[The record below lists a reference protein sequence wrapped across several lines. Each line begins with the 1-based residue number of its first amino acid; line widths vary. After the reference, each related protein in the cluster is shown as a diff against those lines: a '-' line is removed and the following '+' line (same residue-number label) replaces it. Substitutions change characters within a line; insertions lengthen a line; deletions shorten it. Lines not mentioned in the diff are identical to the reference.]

1 VTNHAEPTIDQ
12 LEVGLRARLQ
22 VGPDQRLASTID
34 ARVERAL
41 LVAPSAAMR
50 RSRRRVPLALAAALA
65 LAGFVAGAV
74 LAERVWGPDEVRG
87 FPGLT
92 NFGQPFWNT
101 PLYELP
107 PDEAHQLVVERGYA
121 IIWQVEDR
129 GGTVDS
135 ADDSSRFTEIA
146 PTCGSVEGGALFDG
160 VVHMV
165 VLIDDPNFPESAC

>member
-1 VTNHAEPTIDQ
+1 VANHAEPTIDQ
-12 LEVGLRARLQ
+12 LEAGLRARLQ
-22 VGPDQRLASTID
+22 VGPEQHLASTID

-41 LVAPSAAMR
+41 LVARPAAIR

-65 LAGFVAGAV
+65 LAVTAAGAV
-74 LAERVWGPDEVRG
+74 LAERVWGPDEVRS

-107 PDEAHQLVVERGYA
+107 PEEAHQLVVERGYA
-121 IIWQVEDR
+121 IVWQVEDR
-129 GGTVDS
+129 SGTVDG

-146 PTCGSVEGGALFDG
+146 PTCGSVEGGALIDG
-160 VVHMV
+160 VVHML
-165 VLIDDPNFPESAC
+165 VLMDDPNFPESTC